1 MTTSFIKTLLL
12 GLTLLLPLGYAQAAN
27 ENPGQ
32 EKGKQGMSMK
42 ELQAASDEELA
53 ATFGGDKAV
62 QIRAILDEMK
72 VHQQAM
78 AQLRKQLAQTTGQK
92 GGKPENKAGKPD
104 DKGNKNAEKSKDKV
118 KKGPDAEATEE

>member
-1 MTTSFIKTLLL
+1 MGQKCFRGVCSHCCPGNPTVKTCHEHPRCSPTT
-12 GLTLLLPLGYAQAAN
+12 Q
-27 ENPGQ
+27 
-32 EKGKQGMSMK
+32 
-42 ELQAASDEELA
+42 DEFA

-62 QIRAILDEMK
+62 PIRAILDEVQ